1 MRIGRINV
9 RDENLE
15 VLKAELQAIELWDR
29 AGEKTAPEDEINR
42 AGFRARRMRRLE
54 IIHEIKTLTIKSK
67 CEFSGKQADSLG
79 FPATPCRYSDE
90 HQPIGHPALGIE
102 LPYKRR

>member
-1 MRIGRINV
+1 VKKNINVKRPIRIGRINV

-54 IIHEIKTLTIKSK
+54 IIHEIEALTSKSK
-67 CEFSGKQADSLG
+67 
-79 FPATPCRYSDE
+79 Y
-90 HQPIGHPALGIE
+90 E
-102 LPYKRR
+102 LTRK